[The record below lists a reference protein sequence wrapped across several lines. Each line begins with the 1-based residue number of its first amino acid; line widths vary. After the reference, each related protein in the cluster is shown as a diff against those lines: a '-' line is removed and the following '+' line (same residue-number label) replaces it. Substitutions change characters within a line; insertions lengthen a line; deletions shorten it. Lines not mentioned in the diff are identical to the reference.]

1 MEVKELAERIKELN
15 IQSCTGCPFHKRDDC
30 KLHGTVCIDINNN
43 IGSAESLL
51 QLEHFFETG
60 EVKEI
65 LEEEEND

>member
-1 MEVKELAERIKELN
+1 MKVKNLAEKIKELN
-15 IQSCTGCPFHKRDDC
+15 IDSCTSCPFYKRDDC

-43 IGSAESLL
+43 IGTAEGLL
-51 QLEHFFETG
+51 QLEHFIKTG